1 MEFNKKEIRMQK
13 PEEENPNL
21 DFYLDRADP
30 EAIRFDGFDYAIIG
44 TDHKNLLVY
53 DHERMVE
60 CCVVDDEMSVDEAIE
75 YIDYNVIGINA
86 GDGFTIIFSDEK
98 IL

>member
-1 MEFNKKEIRMQK
+1 
-13 PEEENPNL
+13 
-21 DFYLDRADP
+21 
-30 EAIRFDGFDYAIIG
+30 
-44 TDHKNLLVY
+44 
-53 DHERMVE
+53 MVE
-60 CCVVDDEMSVDEAIE
+60 CCVVDDGMSVDEAIE